1 MKSPEKAE
9 IYRIIFVTVITSALF
24 FAGIVILRPFIAAM
38 LIAVIFTA
46 ATWPVFSW
54 LQTRLKIRATLA
66 ATVMTFGLA
75 LCFVVPIA
83 LLSRNLA
90 GNYTQLS
97 SSMIAFFQSKPE
109 APPAWIVSLP
119 LLGGYAAEFWT
130 NYIYD
135 TTYIAEAIKDNLE
148 TISQHLL
155 KIGATIGG
163 GIMDLALG
171 IFIAFFLF
179 RHGKEGMK
187 GLKVLLDRF
196 IGPRAQRLLEVSEA
210 TMNGI
215 MYGLLGT
222 ALAQAVVA
230 AIGFWIA
237 GIPGAGLLAL
247 LILPLSP
254 LPVGPPLVWVPATI
268 WLVSQ
273 HKIGMAIFMFLWG
286 LLAISA
292 IDNVIRPY
300 LISQGSKMP
309 LLLVFLGALG
319 GVFTFGFIGFF
330 VGPTILAVIYVL
342 ILEEARVKA

>member
-1 MKSPEKAE
+1 MKSPDKAE
-9 IYRIIFVTVITSALF
+9 IYRIIFVTIVTSALF
-24 FAGIVILRPFIAAM
+24 FAGIVIVRPFIPAI

-54 LQTRLKIRATLA
+54 LEDRLKKRRTLA
-66 ATVMTFGLA
+66 ATLMTLALA
-75 LCFVVPIA
+75 LCFVVPVAI
-83 LLSRNLA
+83 LSRNLVS
-90 GNYTQLS
+90 NFTQLS
-97 SSMIAFFQSKPE
+97 GVIIEFFQSKPE
-109 APPAWIVSLP
+109 AAPAWLTGLP
-119 LLGGYAAEFWT
+119 YLGGYVGQFWADYVT
-130 NYIYD
+130 D
-135 TTYIAEAIKDNLE
+135 TSYIANALKDNMEL
-148 TISQHLL
+148 ISQWLI
-155 KIGATIGG
+155 KVGGAIGG
-163 GIMDLALG
+163 GIADLGLG

-179 RHGKEGMK
+179 RHGREGMK

-222 ALAQAVVA
+222 AVAQAMVA
-230 AIGFWIA
+230 ALGFWIA

-254 LPVGPPLVWVPATI
+254 IPVGPPLVWVPAAI

-273 HKIGMAIFMFLWG
+273 KKIGMAIFMFLWG

-292 IDNVIRPY
+292 IDNVIRPW

-330 VGPTILAVIYVL
+330 IGPTILAVIYVL
-342 ILEEARVKA
+342 ILEEARIKA